1 MRLLVYLLL
10 LVPFTLSAQDSSDY
24 INLLYKQKPIKV
36 AVYKTD
42 ASPVLPVML
51 EMPFNSDSILNPK
64 AAVALKYFTA
74 SRIDL
79 VYTAYKEAKS
89 FSQPELNKKR
99 MLALMKIAPAL
110 FDNNQ
115 TEWRFIAQTSAPDAD
130 SAANLFHGFVIYP
143 RVDTS
148 FMDTEAELQYLIDV
162 LDSTA
167 KFLEENDSLCLIST
181 VKYKKRYVSTGFF
194 LPKSDKLRRNGM
206 RADTKT
212 AKYPYPEKK
221 AVLDTLYAYDTIPC
235 IEKKALDLG
244 AMRWLKD
251 STVMKVLE
259 RNRQWKNKMV
269 VTDVTGSMSP
279 YTIQLLIWFKLR
291 EGSSDIKRFA
301 FFNDGD
307 NKPDERKVIGST
319 GGIYFADGK
328 KGFETMAKTVFTA
341 MDAGSGGDQPENNME
356 ALLKSL
362 SNCPDC
368 GELIMIADNYAPV
381 KDIMLLSRLTK
392 PVHIILCG
400 AEEAPINADYLQ
412 IARKTGGTI
421 HTMERDL
428 GDLIKLKEGDTVPI
442 GKQVFKITNGKFVLV
457 DKI

>member
-1 MRLLVYLLL
+1 MRLFVYLLL
-10 LVPFTLSAQDSSDY
+10 ILPLTLSAQDSSDY

-36 AVYKTD
+36 AVYKTES
-42 ASPVLPVML
+42 SPVLPVML

-64 AAVALKYFTA
+64 AAAALKYFTP

-99 MLALMKIAPAL
+99 MLALMKIAPGL

-130 SAANLFHGFVIYP
+130 SAASLFHGFVIYP

-148 FMDTEAELQYLIDV
+148 FIDTEAELQYLIDV

-167 KFLEENDSLCLIST
+167 KFLDEHDSLCYQSI
-181 VKYKKRYVSTGFF
+181 VKYKKKYVATGLY
-194 LPKSDKLRRNGM
+194 LPKSERLRKSGARSE
-206 RADTKT
+206 TKT
-212 AKYPYPEKK
+212 AKFPYVEKR
-221 AVLDTLYAYDTIPC
+221 AVMDTIYAYDTIPC
-235 IEKKALDLG
+235 RELEKLDLG
-244 AMRWLKD
+244 TMRWLKD
-251 STVMKVLE
+251 STVMKVFE

-279 YTIQLLIWFKLR
+279 YTVQLLIWYKLR
-291 EGSSDIKRFA
+291 ENSSDIKRFA

-319 GGIYFADGK
+319 GGIYFAEGN
-328 KGFETMAKTVFTA
+328 KGFETMATTVFTA
-341 MDAGSGGDQPENNME
+341 MGAGSGGDQPENNIE

-368 GELIMIADNYAPV
+368 SELVMIADNYAPV
-381 KDIMLLSRLTK
+381 KDIMLLNRLTK

-400 AEEAPINADYLQ
+400 AEEGPINADYLQ
-412 IARKTGGTI
+412 IARKTGGTV

-428 GDLIKLKEGDTVPI
+428 VDLVKYKEGEIVQMGT
-442 GKQVFKITNGKFVLV
+442 QVFKITNGKFVLV
-457 DKI
+457 DKL